1 MFTAGQVKNF
11 KKGDRVMSGIPRNE
25 CGECAS
31 CKQGNDYAQYC
42 QNTLGMIGVTIDG
55 AFAEY
60 HVSDARLASHVPDN
74 VSLASAAPL
83 ACAGCTIYRAI
94 LVSGAKKGSWI
105 AIVGAGGGLGHLG
118 IQFAKAK
125 GINVVAVDARDE
137 GIELCKKAGA
147 EHVLDVRQGKEKV
160 VEQAQ
165 ALTGG
170 LGVDCTINVSEH
182 DTSAALSCAIT
193 RMHGTLVQVAQPAM
207 VSVPFTEL
215 IFRNITI
222 KGTLVAGQEVSQE
235 MLNEVGRAGIDVETK
250 LFYGLDKVPEMVELA
265 HSGKLKGKAVCVV
278 DEAQLK

>member
-1 MFTAGQVKNF
+1 MLTVGQVGNF
-11 KKGDRVMSGIPRNE
+11 KKGDRVMSGIPRGE

-60 HVSDARLASHVPDN
+60 HVSDARLACHVPDN

-94 LVSGAKKGSWI
+94 LVSGAKKGSWMGL
-105 AIVGAGGGLGHLG
+105 VGAGGGLGHLG

-147 EHVLDVRQGKEKV
+147 EHVLDVREGKEKV

-170 LGVDCTINVSEH
+170 LGMDCTINVSEH

-207 VSVPFTEL
+207 VSVPFPEL

-222 KGTLVAGQEVSQE
+222 KGTLIAGQEVSQQ